1 LERYDLA
8 VIGAGIFGLASAYHY
23 VRRAGGKVVVV
34 DSLSGPGQGNTGRS
48 VGGYRKGIFTSN
60 LNRLLSESTVA
71 FFEDLQ
77 RSGVDLGMHPI
88 GYLILLDAEGLER
101 NSHAIEAFV
110 KKGNAKLLEAD
121 ELSSMVPWMRLKF
134 GGDEEAQLLGLRDVE
149 AAVFSPSS
157 GYLDVEKLVSYYHR
171 DLLDRGVEFRFGTTV
186 KRLRLSPV
194 TSIGHP
200 REPLAW
206 QAKKVEALET
216 DRGEISAENVVV
228 AAGAWVNDLL
238 DPLGI
243 DSHVKPKKRQVFSV
257 EAKGELSKFFEV
269 EGFNGYRSM
278 PMTFIPRGPYVAPRV
293 RERALWLG
301 YSDDLGRPWG
311 IDFTP
316 EEHFYYDDIYPMVS
330 KLFPAFRDVRPSSMW
345 AGCYSINTIDENP
358 IVFRVMNLV
367 VATGGSGSGVMKA
380 DAIGRAVTS
389 LLLGEEETVLYT
401 GEKLPVSWLGVRGR
415 RAEPESFVF

>member
-23 VRRAGGKVVVV
+23 VRRAGGKVVVL
-34 DSLSGPGQGNTGRS
+34 DALSGPGQGNTGRS

-88 GYLILLDAEGLER
+88 GYLILLDSETLER
-101 NSHAIEAFV
+101 NSAAIEEFV
-110 KKGNAKLLEAD
+110 RKGNARVMGAD
-121 ELSSMVPWMRLKF
+121 ELGSMVPWMKLRF
-134 GGDEEAQLLGLRDVE
+134 GDDEEAQLLGMRDVE

-157 GYLDVEKLVSYYHR
+157 GYLDVEKLVAHYYR
-171 DLLDRGVEFRFGTTV
+171 DLLDKGVEFRFGTTV

-194 TSIGHP
+194 ISIGHP

-206 QAKKVEALET
+206 QAKRVGAIET
-216 DRGEISAENVVV
+216 DNGEVSAENVVV
-228 AAGAWVNDLL
+228 AAGAWVNQLL

-257 EAKGELSKFFEV
+257 EARGELAKFFDV
-269 EGFNGYRSM
+269 EGFNGHRSM
-278 PMTFIPRGPYVAPRV
+278 PMTFVPRGPYVAPRV

-301 YSDDLGRPWG
+301 YSDDVGRPWG

-316 EEHFYYDDIYPMVS
+316 EENFYYDNIYPMVS
-330 KLFPAFRDVRPSSMW
+330 KIFPVLKDVRPTSMW

-358 IVFRVMNLV
+358 IVFRSMNMV
-367 VATGGSGSGVMKA
+367 VATGGSGSGVMKC

-389 LLLGEEETVLYT
+389 LLLGEEEFVLYT
-401 GEKLPVSWLGVRGR
+401 GERVPVSWLGIRGR

>member
-1 LERYDLA
+1 MERYDLA

-23 VRRAGGKVVVV
+23 VRRSGGRVVVL
-34 DSLSGPGQGNTGRS
+34 DSLGGPGQGNTGRS

-88 GYLILLDAEGLER
+88 GYLILLDSEALER
-101 NSHAIEAFV
+101 SSAAIEEFV
-110 KKGNAKLLEAD
+110 RKGNARVMGAD
-121 ELSSMVPWMRLKF
+121 ELGSIVPWMRLRF
-134 GGDEEAQLLGLRDVE
+134 GDDEEAQLLGLRDVE
-149 AAVFSPSS
+149 AAVFSPTS
-157 GYLDVEKLVSYYHR
+157 GYLDVEKLVAYYYE

-206 QAKKVEALET
+206 QAKRVGAIET
-216 DRGEISAENVVV
+216 DGGELSAESVVV
-228 AAGAWVNDLL
+228 AAGAWVNQLL
-238 DPLGI
+238 DPIGI

-257 EAKGELSKFFEV
+257 EARGDLARFFEV
-269 EGFNGYRSM
+269 EGFNSHRSM
-278 PMTFIPRGPYVAPRV
+278 PMTFVPRGPYVAPRV

-301 YSDDLGRPWG
+301 YSDDVGRPWG

-316 EEHFYYDDIYPMVS
+316 EESFYYDNIYPIVS
-330 KLFPAFRDVRPSSMW
+330 KIFPAFRDVRPTSMW

-358 IVFRVMNLV
+358 IVFRSMNMV
-367 VATGGSGSGVMKA
+367 VATGGSGSGVMKC

-389 LLLGEEETVLYT
+389 LLLGEDEFALYT
-401 GEKLPVSWLGVRGR
+401 GERVPVSWLGIRGR
-415 RAEPESFVF
+415 RAEPETFVF